1 MRQATDL
8 SDLQLVSDLAPAR
21 HLRDAFEGRVPGGV
35 FGVART
41 MPEEEAV
48 AGIVDELDRVLLV
61 TQTASIDY
69 QRDASALWA
78 YARRLY
84 DDINTRWAF
93 RPSDVVTRSES
104 DLRVAMGSKGR
115 LRYGAKDVQWWREN
129 ATSWHNHFGGDPRRL
144 FREADWCVDRIK
156 REVTQPKRFKGLG
169 GAKIFPLWLRM
180 LADIEKY
187 QFIGFEDLPIPVDI
201 HIARATFTTGILRGT
216 YSGPFDGA
224 MLQHIRNAWREA
236 CKTQG
241 DVPMLFDEA
250 LWQLSRL
257 GCTERHSN
265 ASPDCPKRAECP
277 IGASCP
283 RGLIEV
289 STGGVRVAT

>member
-1 MRQATDL
+1 MRKPPDL
-8 SDLQLVSDLAPAR
+8 GALRVVSDLAAAR
-21 HLRDAFEGRVPGGV
+21 HVRDAYEGRVPGGV
-35 FGVART
+35 FGVRA
-41 MPEEEAV
+41 MPEEEVV
-48 AGIVDELDRVLLV
+48 AGIVDELDRILVV
-61 TQTASIDY
+61 TQTVSIDY

-84 DDINTRWAF
+84 DDIATRWVF
-93 RPSDVVTRSES
+93 RPSDIAIRSES
-104 DLRVAMGSKGR
+104 DLRAAMESKGR
-115 LRYGAKDVQWWREN
+115 LRYGAKDVQWWRGN
-129 ATSWHNHFGGDPRRL
+129 AITWHKLFGGDPRVL

-156 REVTQPKRFKGLG
+156 CEITQPKRFRGLG

-180 LADIEKY
+180 LADIAKY
-187 QFIGFEDLPIPVDI
+187 KFTGFEHLPIPVDI

-216 YSGPFDGA
+216 YTGPYDEA

-236 CKTQG
+236 CKAQG
-241 DVPMLFDEA
+241 DVPIRFDEA

-283 RGLIEV
+283 RGVIKV
-289 STGGVRVAT
+289 STDGVRVVT